1 MEHVHKS
8 IEDCYCLSQAEHIAG
23 SNTYTFKF
31 NRQWRDIIHEHLTV
45 SVRGIKL
52 WLAPRHLWVDGL
64 NVHYGT
70 ANKTESTGFTAMI
83 TGSMAEFNQQLAG
96 KLEGYRVYYNPTN
109 RRLVFSCDIGNYFDL
124 DESFRMSHDLK
135 VITGKGYTIRSE
147 DDDDYDEEAD
157 YVINF
162 VNSPDY
168 PSNIIEVLERDNDQH
183 ITVFCFENVWDRQ
196 NVHIRASFV
205 DLGYQNFLGVSNEQ
219 FIPPKEYP
227 ISFTDR
233 TFWLQLYDSTESP
246 VEIPPLDNKDTLMIE
261 LILNSYT

>member
-1 MEHVHKS
+1 MTHKA
-8 IEDCYCLSQAEHIAG
+8 IEDCYCLLDAEEHITG
-23 SNTYTFKF
+23 TNEYKFKF
-31 NRQWRDIIHEHLTV
+31 NKQWRNIIHEHLTV

-64 NVHYGT
+64 KVHYGMT
-70 ANKTESTGFTAMI
+70 NETEATGFTVMI
-83 TGSMAEFNQQLAG
+83 TGSMSEFNQQLAD

-109 RRLVFSCDIGNYFDL
+109 RRLVFSCEIGNYFDL
-124 DESFRMSHDLK
+124 DESFNTSPDFQ
-135 VITGKGYTIRSE
+135 VITGKSDLTGIT
-147 DDDDYDEEAD
+147 
-157 YVINF
+157 
-162 VNSPDY
+162 
-168 PSNIIEVLERDNDQH
+168 VLETDNNEH
-183 ITVFCFENVWDRQ
+183 ITAFCFDNVWDRQ

-227 ISFTDR
+227 ISFTDS
-233 TFWLQLYDSTESP
+233 TFWIRLYDSTEKP

>member
-1 MEHVHKS
+1 MTHKS
-8 IEDCYCLSQAEHIAG
+8 IEDSYCLKQAEEHIAG
-23 SNTYTFKF
+23 SNEYKFKW
-31 NRQWRDIIHEHLTV
+31 NIQWRNIIHEHLTV

-64 NVHYGT
+64 KVHYGT
-70 ANKTESTGFTAMI
+70 ANKTESTSFTVMLI
-83 TGSMAEFNQQLAG
+83 GSMSEFNQQLAG

-109 RRLVFSCDIGNYFDL
+109 RRLVFSCEIGNYFDL
-124 DESFRMSHDLK
+124 DGATMSNDLQ
-135 VITGKGYTIRSE
+135 VITGKE
-147 DDDDYDEEAD
+147 DFSVIDDEHP
-157 YVINF
+157 N
-162 VNSPDY
+162 NS
-168 PSNIIEVLERDNDQH
+168 ITVLERIDNNTH
-183 ITVFCFENVWDRQ
+183 ITAFSFDNVWDRQ

-227 ISFTDR
+227 ISFTDS
-233 TFWLQLYDSTESP
+233 TFWIRLYDSTEKE

>member
-1 MEHVHKS
+1 MTRKV
-8 IEDCYCLSQAEHIAG
+8 IEDSYCLSQAEHISG

-31 NRQWRDIIHEHLTV
+31 NKQWRNIIHEHLTV

-52 WLAPRHLWVDGL
+52 WLAPRHIWVDKL
-64 NVHYGT
+64 KVYYGNEDET
-70 ANKTESTGFTAMI
+70 VPTNFTAMI
-83 TGSMAEFNQQLAG
+83 SHSMAEFNQQLFG

-109 RRLVFSCDIGNYFDL
+109 RRLVFSCDIGNYFDFE
-124 DESFRMSHDLK
+124 DSSATMSDDLK
-135 VITGKGYTIRSE
+135 VITGKQDFSVI
-147 DDDDYDEEAD
+147 DDEHPD
-157 YVINF
+157 
-162 VNSPDY
+162 NS
-168 PSNIIEVLERDNDQH
+168 IKVLESANGH
-183 ITVFCFENVWDRQ
+183 ITVFCFENVWDRE

-227 ISFTDR
+227 ISFTDS
-233 TFWLQLYDSTESP
+233 TFWIRLYDSTETP

>member
-1 MEHVHKS
+1 MTHKS
-8 IEDCYCLSQAEHIAG
+8 IEDCYCLSQADHIPG
-23 SNTYTFKF
+23 SNQYTFKF

-64 NVHYGT
+64 KVHYGT
-70 ANKTESTGFTAMI
+70 ENKTESTNFTVMI

-124 DESFRMSHDLK
+124 DDSFTMSHDLQ
-135 VITGKGYTIRSE
+135 VITGKS
-147 DDDDYDEEAD
+147 D
-157 YVINF
+157 F
-162 VNSPDY
+162 VDSPDY
-168 PSNIIEVLERDNDQH
+168 PSNIITAIEHDKDDH
-183 ITVFCFENVWDRQ
+183 ITVFCFNNVWDRQ

-233 TFWLQLYDSTESP
+233 TFWIQLYDSTEKP

>member
-1 MEHVHKS
+1 MARKV
-8 IEDCYCLSQAEHIAG
+8 IEDSYCLKDAEHIEG
-23 SNTYTFKF
+23 TNKYTFKF
-31 NRQWRDIIHEHLTV
+31 NVQWRNIIHEHLTV

-64 NVHYGT
+64 KVHYGDE
-70 ANKTESTGFTAMI
+70 NKTISTNFSAMI

-109 RRLVFSCDIGNYFDL
+109 RRLVFSCDIGNYFDI
-124 DESFRMSHDLK
+124 DSSFVMSHDLRT
-135 VITGKGYTIRSE
+135 ITGEEDITNATI
-147 DDDDYDEEAD
+147 
-157 YVINF
+157 
-162 VNSPDY
+162 
-168 PSNIIEVLERDNDQH
+168 LETDANQH
-183 ITVFCFENVWDRQ
+183 ITAFCFENVWDRQ

-219 FIPPKEYP
+219 FIPPKEFP
-227 ISFTDR
+227 ISFTDS
-233 TFWLQLYDSTESP
+233 TFWIRLYDSTENE

>member
-1 MEHVHKS
+1 MTRKV
-8 IEDCYCLSQAEHIAG
+8 IEDSYCLSQAEHISG

-31 NRQWRDIIHEHLTV
+31 NKQWRNIIHEHLTV

-52 WLAPRHLWVDGL
+52 WLAPRHIWVDSL
-64 NVHYGT
+64 KVYYG
-70 ANKTESTGFTAMI
+70 NKNETVPTNFTAMI
-83 TGSMAEFNQQLAG
+83 SHSMAEFNQQLFG

-124 DESFRMSHDLK
+124 DSSTTMSNDLK
-135 VITGKGYTIRSE
+135 VITGKQDFTINDS
-147 DDDDYDEEAD
+147 
-157 YVINF
+157 IN
-162 VNSPDY
+162 
-168 PSNIIEVLERDNDQH
+168 VLETDNNDH
-183 ITVFCFENVWDRQ
+183 ITVFCFENVWDRE

-227 ISFTDR
+227 ISFTDS
-233 TFWLQLYDSTESP
+233 TFWIRLYDSTEKE